1 MVQTRDIDIDI
12 YIFNIFLCVGKMGS
26 RLLSL
31 TVWKVNV
38 EPFLWSVFHLFCH
51 LELLECIRAGF
62 VELCL

>member
-1 MVQTRDIDIDI
+1 MVQTRDIERYI
-12 YIFNIFLCVGKMGS
+12 YSIFFLCVGKMGS

-38 EPFLWSVFHLFCH
+38 EPFLWSVFHLFCL

>member
-1 MVQTRDIDIDI
+1 
-12 YIFNIFLCVGKMGS
+12 MGS

-38 EPFLWSVFHLFCH
+38 ELFLWSVFHLFCH